1 VTAAPLLEDLRRWAA
16 PTWLWDAGRGRVV
29 WANAAGIA
37 AFDCDTLFDL
47 IDHPFDG
54 LEPGIAKIASLGK
67 TLAQGQSEPV
77 TLMFPST
84 GSQENYTGKA
94 YLHPLADG
102 RPGVL
107 VVIDVP
113 VAMEAAPA
121 RADAPDAIDNGSTL
135 LDALPHAAALC
146 DFDLRILKRNTQM
159 LADFPDASIRELA
172 DVIGTQSRVE
182 RLAQRLQGNSVASS
196 IEPISTAHGQRE
208 FRVTLS
214 KLQSNG
220 DGRILLLLEDI
231 TERRQLER
239 QLSALADAAPPK
251 PVEASPKFTS
261 AEQVFAEIGR
271 QLTSRLS
278 PETPPEPQAIPTP
291 AITPAIAPTAPAG
304 VAAIPEAVRQ
314 ALEQSASGI
323 AICQQGKPVYVTQK
337 AVELFGL
344 ATRADALANTAL
356 WTAFA
361 DVKAGKLHIVDAPN
375 GTKLAVTYMPMPWQN
390 GRADQFSFQTLATP
404 AVKKRERTVAV
415 TPVEAATVQPPATVP
430 SVASTLP
437 HPPAPSRNA
446 DNALQQE
453 LKSILDVVSDGI
465 ITLNNDG
472 EILSFSAGAE
482 AIFGARSS
490 EALGRPMTEFLAQ
503 DSRKIWR
510 DYLKSLSGPGLGAVF
525 NDGREMNA
533 KHAQGGVLPLFISL
547 SHLQGEHGKATL
559 CAVVRD
565 ISPWKK
571 TERELTEAKDKAE
584 QANRRKSEFI
594 AHISHELRTPL
605 NAILGFSDVMRGERL
620 GAFNNPK
627 YLAYANDI
635 HTSGTH
641 LLAIIND
648 LLDLA
653 KVEAGKLELNF
664 TAVGL
669 EEVADYVLRMTREDA
684 ASASVIVRR
693 AIPGNLPRVVADLK
707 SLRQVLLNLVSN
719 AIKFTN
725 AGGEILISA
734 NLEHNGTLV
743 LRVKDSGVGM
753 SATELEA
760 ALQPFG
766 RVEDADRPRPGTGLG
781 LPLTKSLVEANRAQL
796 ALHSEPGRG
805 TLAEITFPGPRV
817 LAE

>member
-37 AFDCDTLFDL
+37 AFDCETLFDL

-54 LEPGIAKIASLGK
+54 LEPGIVKIATLGK
-67 TLAQGQSEPV
+67 TLSQGQSEPV

-84 GSQENYTGKA
+84 GSQETFTGTA

-107 VVIDVP
+107 IVIDLP
-113 VAMEAAPA
+113 VTVEATPVQTETT
-121 RADAPDAIDNGSTL
+121 DNGNTL

-146 DFDLRILKRNTQM
+146 DFDLRILQRNTQM
-159 LADFPDASIRELA
+159 LTVFPDASIRDLA
-172 DVIGTQSRVE
+172 DVIGTQARVE
-182 RLAQRLQGNSVASS
+182 RLAQKLQGNSVVSS
-196 IEPISTAHGQRE
+196 IEPITTANGQRE

-214 KLQSNG
+214 KLQGTG
-220 DGRILLLLEDI
+220 DGQILLLLEDI

-239 QLSALADAAPPK
+239 QLSALAEAVPPK
-251 PVEASPKFTS
+251 PIAPPSKFTS

-271 QLTSRLS
+271 QLTNRLS
-278 PETPPEPQAIPTP
+278 TEAPTEPQP
-291 AITPAIAPTAPAG
+291 ALAPAAAPTIPPAAP
-304 VAAIPEAVRQ
+304 VSMAAIPEAVRQ

-337 AVELFGL
+337 AVELFGMDS
-344 ATRADALANTAL
+344 RADALSNVAL
-356 WTAFA
+356 WNAFT

-404 AVKKRERTVAV
+404 PAKKRERATASALAET
-415 TPVEAATVQPPATVP
+415 TPAQAPVLVPP
-430 SVASTLP
+430 LP
-437 HPPAPSRNA
+437 PSRIS
-446 DNALQQE
+446 DSALQQE

-465 ITLNNDG
+465 ITLNDEG

-503 DSRKIWR
+503 DSRKVWR

-547 SHLQGEHGKATL
+547 SRLQGEHGKATL

-584 QANRRKSEFI
+584 QGNRRKSEFI

-605 NAILGFSDVMRGERL
+605 NAILGFSDVMRSERL
-620 GAFNNPK
+620 GSFSNPK

-684 ASASVIVRR
+684 ATAKVIVRR

-725 AGGEILISA
+725 AGGEVLISA
-734 NLEHNGTLV
+734 NVEHNGTLA

-753 SATELEA
+753 SSTELEA